1 MSSTP
6 DFIEY
11 IAAQISDAGAITYRK
26 MFGEYALYCDA
37 KVVALVC
44 DDQLF
49 IMGDTIH
56 FVQLWK
62 KGVIQVLK
70 KEGRKS
76 SGKTGRFSDFM
87 RGLPYENKMPARKEP
102 LVIQS

>member
-1 MSSTP
+1 MMAGVQP
-6 DFIEY
+6 NR
-11 IAAQISDAGAITYRK
+11 AAVGT
-26 MFGEYALYCDA
+26 
-37 KVVALVC
+37 
-44 DDQLF
+44 
-49 IMGDTIH
+49 MGDTIH

-76 SGKTGRFSDFM
+76 SGKIGRFSDFM

>member
-49 IMGDTIH
+49 ISCSSNR
-56 FVQLWK
+56 
-62 KGVIQVLK
+62 LK
-70 KEGRKS
+70 AADS
-76 SGKTGRFSDFM
+76 SSV
-87 RGLPYENKMPARKEP
+87 P
-102 LVIQS
+102 LSKPRPTPVPKCTSSSKIPTMAIISASW